1 MSGLPSDKL
10 PLGGCPAN
18 GSSSDALPSG
28 EFPANGFRK
37 EERLCG
43 KTSLSA
49 LVADGR
55 WGTTAHLKYCWLRSR
70 EDGVVRVA
78 VSVSKKFFK
87 RAVKRNL
94 LKRRI
99 REAYRTQKQLL
110 PSCGI
115 DLLLIWSGKELADY
129 LTIRSEVA
137 AVLLRI
143 SKASAGV
150 AAAVAS
156 EVPAAV
162 GASGIAEGGT
172 AVAEGYS
179 VPAPAGVSGVA
190 EGWASGAGLSS
201 TSMPDLE
208 SEGRA

>member
-10 PLGGCPAN
+10 PSGRVPAGSFPAN
-18 GSSSDALPSG
+18 VSSSDALPSG
-28 EFPANGFRK
+28 EFPSNGFRK

-70 EDGVVRVA
+70 EDGVVRIA

-137 AVLLRI
+137 AVLSRI

-156 EVPAAV
+156 EVPAVVGGSAV
-162 GASGIAEGGT
+162 AEGGT
-172 AVAEGYS
+172 AVA
-179 VPAPAGVSGVA
+179 
-190 EGWASGAGLSS
+190 GLSS
-201 TSMPDLE
+201 TPMPDLE
-208 SEGRA
+208 SEGRP

>member
-10 PLGGCPAN
+10 PSSGHPAN
-18 GSSSDALPSG
+18 GSSSDALPLG
-28 EFPANGFRK
+28 EFPSNGFRK

-87 RAVKRNL
+87 RAVRRNL

-99 REAYRTQKQLL
+99 REAYRTQKQIL

-137 AVLLRI
+137 AVLGRI
-143 SKASAGV
+143 SKAGAGV
-150 AAAVAS
+150 AAS
-156 EVPAAV
+156 ETPAAV
-162 GASGIAEGGT
+162 GASGVAEGGT
-172 AVAEGYS
+172 AGAGLSSTPVSAE
-179 VPAPAGVSGVA
+179 VSGVA
-190 EGWASGAGLSS
+190 EGSS
-201 TSMPDLE
+201 APMPNLE

>member
-10 PLGGCPAN
+10 PSGRVPA
-18 GSSSDALPSG
+18 G
-28 EFPANGFRK
+28 EFPSNGFRK

-129 LTIRSEVA
+129 LTISSEVA

-156 EVPAAV
+156 EVPAEVGGSAV
-162 GASGIAEGGT
+162 AESSSAPIPAGASDIAEG
-172 AVAEGYS
+172 S
-179 VPAPAGVSGVA
+179 SAP
-190 EGWASGAGLSS
+190 
-201 TSMPDLE
+201 MPDFE

>member
-10 PLGGCPAN
+10 PSGRVPA
-18 GSSSDALPSG
+18 G
-28 EFPANGFRK
+28 EFPSNGFRK

-129 LTIRSEVA
+129 LTISSEVA

-156 EVPAAV
+156 EVPAEVGGSAV
-162 GASGIAEGGT
+162 AEGRTAVAGLSSTPVSVGDSGIAEG
-172 AVAEGYS
+172 S
-179 VPAPAGVSGVA
+179 SAP
-190 EGWASGAGLSS
+190 
-201 TSMPDLE
+201 MPDFE
-208 SEGRA
+208 SEGRP

>member
-10 PLGGCPAN
+10 PSGRVPAGSFPAN
-18 GSSSDALPSG
+18 GSSSEALPSG
-28 EFPANGFRK
+28 EFPSNGFRK

-43 KTSLSA
+43 KASLSA

-129 LTIRSEVA
+129 LTISSEVA

-156 EVPAAV
+156 EVPAEVGGSAV
-162 GASGIAEGGT
+162 AEGRTAVAGLSSTPVSVGDSGIAEG
-172 AVAEGYS
+172 S
-179 VPAPAGVSGVA
+179 SAP
-190 EGWASGAGLSS
+190 
-201 TSMPDLE
+201 MPDFE
-208 SEGRA
+208 SEGRP

>member
-10 PLGGCPAN
+10 PSGRVPAGSFPEN
-18 GSSSDALPSG
+18 GSSSEALPSG
-28 EFPANGFRK
+28 EFPSNGFRK

-94 LKRRI
+94 LKRRL

-156 EVPAAV
+156 EVPAEVGGSAV
-162 GASGIAEGGT
+162 AEGGT
-172 AVAEGYS
+172 AVA
-179 VPAPAGVSGVA
+179 
-190 EGWASGAGLSS
+190 GLSS
-201 TSMPDLE
+201 TPVSVGDSGIAEGSSAPMPDLE
-208 SEGRA
+208 SEGRP